1 MGSVPSSLFYALHL
15 QVHLYV
21 PGGGG
26 LFLYGVRMGSYT
38 SACPSEK
45 FILGMLFN
53 TTYFIINNFLQNLY

>member
-21 PGGGG
+21 PGGV
-26 LFLYGVRMGSYT
+26 FLYEVRMGSYT